1 MPPSPARPLPWQ
13 RTFGPTTITSS
24 SSRDRFPIIR
34 PMRRAARL
42 DPAEMKDARM
52 FSTLEGAKKFAKN
65 LKSLFDDSGI
75 IFPLNRCQ
83 NAAAIAGG
91 FRDWHDLSRS
101 LEGSDRPV
109 DPGAFRRRL
118 IA

>member
-1 MPPSPARPLPWQ
+1 MAKDFWSNDYSFTLLSRPILL
-13 RTFGPTTITSS
+13 
-24 SSRDRFPIIR
+24 IR

-65 LKSLFDDSGI
+65 LKSLFEDSGI

-83 NAAAIAGG
+83 QAAAIAGG
-91 FRDWHDLSRS
+91 F
-101 LEGSDRPV
+101 
-109 DPGAFRRRL
+109 
-118 IA
+118 